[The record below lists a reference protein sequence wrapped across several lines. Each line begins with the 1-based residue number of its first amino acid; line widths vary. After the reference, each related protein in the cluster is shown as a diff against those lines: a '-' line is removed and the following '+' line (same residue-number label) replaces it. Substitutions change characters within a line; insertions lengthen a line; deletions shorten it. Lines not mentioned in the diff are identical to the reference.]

1 MKWTLTGSSH
11 ARLSVMLV
19 CLTQQDHSRQG
30 SLKIMMLNSENI
42 FLLGVKVAIFIET
55 VLVRKI

>member
-19 CLTQQDHSRQG
+19 FLTQQDHSRQG